1 MKQQTARFTTGSTL
15 RHVIVMTLTNSIG
28 LMALFF
34 VDLMDLYFLNLLGEQ
49 EMAASVGF
57 SSQLLFYMT
66 AISIGFLVSIG
77 VLVSQR
83 IGAKKTDEAKRIVG
97 SALVIGITLMLIVS
111 GILFMNIESLLIML
125 GAKGRTLEL
134 AVTYA
139 SILLPSSVILISSMI
154 CSSVVRATGD
164 AKRSMYAT
172 LIGALVNLCFDPLLI
187 FAFDMGVAGAAWAS
201 VLSRLA
207 MFSYSFYNVSKVYH
221 IIAKPTV
228 TGIIN
233 DFKAIAKL
241 SIPAMLTNL
250 ASPIGSTFVMTAI
263 ARYGDAAVAAYATIG
278 RMIPV
283 AFSVLFALSGAI
295 SPIIGQNFGAKHFDR
310 VKSTY
315 HNAITFAVSY
325 VIGVALLILLGQNYI
340 VSLFSLSGEAAQL
353 LRLFCSG
360 LAFCFIADGILFS
373 TNSVF
378 NSLGYPLYSTVFNY
392 AKFFIGV
399 IPAVY
404 TLSYFY
410 GAKGV
415 IIGQAIG
422 PILVTIV
429 AVWACHHLITRV
441 SHGNN
446 PPTDNHKP
454 RKRFIR
460 MPLWASSSGKTQA

>member
-1 MKQQTARFTTGSTL
+1 MQQQAARFTTGSTL

-57 SSQLLFYMT
+57 SSQLLFYIT

-77 VLVSQR
+77 ILVSQR
-83 IGAKKTDEAKRIVG
+83 IGAKKTDEAKRLVG
-97 SALVIGITLMLIVS
+97 SALAIGLTLMLIVS
-111 GILFMNIESLLIML
+111 SILYLNVESLLIML

-139 SILLPSSVILISSMI
+139 NILLPSSVILISSMI

-164 AKRSMYAT
+164 ARRSMYAT

-187 FAFDMGVAGAAWAS
+187 FTFDMGVAGAAWAS
-201 VLSRLA
+201 VLARLA
-207 MFSYSFYNVSKVYH
+207 MLSYSFYNVTKIYH
-221 IIAKPTV
+221 LIAKPSL

-241 SIPAMLTNL
+241 SVPVMLTNL
-250 ASPIGSTFVMTAI
+250 ASPVGSTFIMAAI

-295 SPIIGQNFGAKHFDR
+295 SPIIGQNFGARHFNR

-315 HNAITFAVSY
+315 HNAIFFAICYVLGVSL
-325 VIGVALLILLGQNYI
+325 IILLGQDYI
-340 VSLFSLSGEAAQL
+340 VSAFSLSGEAAEL
-353 LRLFCSG
+353 LHLFCSG
-360 LAFCFIADGILFS
+360 LAFFFVADGILFS

-378 NSLGYPLYSTVFNY
+378 NSLGYPIYSTVFNY
-392 AKFFIGV
+392 AKFFIGI
-399 IPAVY
+399 IPAAY

-422 PILVTIV
+422 PVMVSLTAI
-429 AVWACHHLITRV
+429 WACHHIINKV
-441 SHGNN
+441 SHGGN

-454 RKRFIR
+454 QKRFIR
-460 MPLWASSSGKTQA
+460 MPLWPSSSGKTQA

>member
-1 MKQQTARFTTGSTL
+1 MMQQARFTTGSTW

-57 SSQLLFYMT
+57 ASQLLFYVT
-66 AISIGFLVSIG
+66 AISIGLLISIG

-83 IGAKKTDEAKRIVG
+83 IGAKKTEEAKRIVA
-97 SALVIGITLMLIVS
+97 SALIIGITLMLVVS
-111 GILFMNIESLLIML
+111 GLLLWNVESLLIML

-134 AVTYA
+134 SITYA
-139 SILLPSSVILISSMI
+139 SILLPSSVILVTSMI
-154 CSSVVRATGD
+154 SSSVVRAVGD
-164 AKRSMYAT
+164 ARRSMNAT
-172 LIGALVNLCFDPLLI
+172 LLGALVNLCFDPLLI
-187 FAFDMGVAGAAWAS
+187 FYFDMGVAGAAWAS
-201 VLSRLA
+201 VLARLA
-207 MFSYSFYNVSKVYH
+207 MMSYSLYNVVKIH
-221 IIAKPTV
+221 HLITKPTFN
-228 TGIIN
+228 GIIG
-233 DFKAIAKL
+233 DFKAIVKL
-241 SIPAMLTNL
+241 AGPAMLTNL
-250 ASPIGSTFVMTAI
+250 ATPVGSTFVMAAI

-310 VKSTY
+310 VRAVY
-315 HNAITFAVSY
+315 HNAIIFAVSY
-325 VIGVALLILLGQNYI
+325 VIGVALLILIGQHYLVNA
-340 VSLFSLSGEAAQL
+340 FSLSGQAAEL
-353 LRLFCSG
+353 LQLFCSG
-360 LAFCFIADGILFS
+360 LAFFFIADGVLFS

-378 NSLGYPLYSTVFNY
+378 NSLGYPLYSTMFNY

-422 PILVTIV
+422 PVLVTIV
-429 AVWACHHLITRV
+429 AVWACHHVINSV
-441 SHGNN
+441 SNDGGN
-446 PPTDNHKP
+446 PPADKP
-454 RKRFIR
+454 SRRFIR
-460 MPLWASSSGKTQA
+460 MPLWATSSAKTQA